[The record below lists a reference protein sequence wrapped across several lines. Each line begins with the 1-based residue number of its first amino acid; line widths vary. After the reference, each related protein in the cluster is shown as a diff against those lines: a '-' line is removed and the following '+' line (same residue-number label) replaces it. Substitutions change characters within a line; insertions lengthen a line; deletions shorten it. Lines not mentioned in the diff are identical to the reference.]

1 MVEVQRVKL
10 MLNGSVYNIYEQGEG
25 GPTLVFLHYFGGSSR
40 AWRGAFAKLNGYARC
55 IAPDLRGFG
64 DSTASAARYRLGN
77 YADDLAAL
85 VDALKLKRYMLIGHD
100 MGGKIALA
108 FAARQPQGLESL
120 ALFAPTP
127 PSPEP
132 SSDEQ
137 RKRLLGSYGSR
148 TAALETIQRASVRPL
163 PTLELKTAIEDSLRT
178 SHTAWKA
185 WLEQG
190 SGEDISMLMPYV
202 NVPTLIVA
210 GAGDAV
216 IPLATLKTDL
226 EQRLSN
232 ARTVVS
238 PGVGHF
244 IPLEAPQVVAS
255 MVQIMRSGGFDKPS
269 RGVEPETQLE

>member
-1 MVEVQRVKL
+1 MKL
-10 MLNGSVYNIYEQGEG
+10 MLNGSAYHIYEQGEG
-25 GPTLVFLHYFGGSSR
+25 GPTLIFLHYFGGSSR

-64 DSTASAARYRLGN
+64 DSEASATRYRLGN

-85 VDALKLKRYMLIGHD
+85 VAALKLKRYMLIGHD

-108 FAARQPQGLESL
+108 FAARQPEGLESL
-120 ALFAPTP
+120 ALFAPAP

-148 TAALETIQRASVRPL
+148 IAALETIQRASVRPL

-210 GAGDAV
+210 GAGDTV
-216 IPLATLKTDL
+216 IPLTTLKADL
-226 EQRLSN
+226 EQRLTN
-232 ARTVVS
+232 VRTVVA

-244 IPLEAPQVVAS
+244 IPLEAPQVIAS
-255 MVQIMRSGGFDKPS
+255 MVQIMRSGGFD
-269 RGVEPETQLE
+269 RLGRDIEPEIQAE